1 MSTDDRDGRRG
12 GADASATGAPTSG
25 SREGGDHG
33 RHARGADPLRELML
47 GLAAQIDQVA
57 GWISAAGGGAAAG
70 AATGDGSPTGSP
82 GVDAVGD
89 ISVLLA
95 EIGDLLA
102 RLIAALI
109 AILEALARA
118 LHTTPSAQAPSTAAY
133 QPIRVEIG
141 DDATSSA
148 GFATPSASAPRPT
161 PDHRA
166 QRQTTPPPTPRT
178 VRPRRHLTPEGE
190 A

>member
-1 MSTDDRDGRRG
+1 MSTDDRDGRPG
-12 GADASATGAPTSG
+12 SADASAAGASHG
-25 SREGGDHG
+25 ASHDSGDHG
-33 RHARGADPLRELML
+33 GHAHGADVLRELML

-57 GWISAAGGGAAAG
+57 GWISGAGRAAPAGAAAG
-70 AATGDGSPTGSP
+70 DGSSAGSP
-82 GVDAVGD
+82 GVDVAGD

-109 AILEALARA
+109 AILEAVARA
-118 LHTTPSAQAPSTAAY
+118 LHSSPTAEAPPMAAY
-133 QPIRVEIG
+133 QPIRVRIG
-141 DDATSSA
+141 DDVATSA
-148 GFATPSASAPRPT
+148 GSATPSASATHPA

-166 QRQTTPPPTPRT
+166 QRSTTPPTPDP
-178 VRPRRHLTPEGE
+178 VHPPRRPTPEGE